1 MAPREA
7 RIAAGVLAAAML
19 VLASQPVAARSTHG
33 AVDASEEQSAAWAG
47 EWSVDLRLS
56 LDDPP
61 YAQPMTLSLTGEGE
75 VAGSFYG
82 SPIEAGRAGEAKG
95 RTCLSFRTSDD
106 SGPYFHAACLE
117 GEKMTGQSWSAG
129 RGFVLP
135 WTATRIAEKD

>member
-1 MAPREA
+1 MRRTGFRLLATALLCFASSP
-7 RIAAGVLAAAML
+7 LAA
-19 VLASQPVAARSTHG
+19 HG
-33 AVDASEEQSAAWAG
+33 SEHEDAEGGKITEPWIG

-61 YAQPMTLSLTGEGE
+61 YAQPMMLSLSDDGT
-75 VAGSFYG
+75 VAGTFYG
-82 SPIEAGRAGEAKG
+82 SPIETGRAGEAKG
-95 RTCLSFRTSDD
+95 RTCLSFRTSDN

-117 GEKMTGQSWSAG
+117 GEQLSGQSWSTG

>member
-1 MAPREA
+1 MAPRQA

-19 VLASQPVAARSTHG
+19 VLPSQPAAASSTHG
-33 AVDASEEQSAAWAG
+33 AADASEERSAAWAG

-61 YAQPMTLSLTGEGE
+61 YAQPMTLSLVGEGE
-75 VAGSFYG
+75 VAALFYG
-82 SPIEAGRAGEAKG
+82 SPIEAGRAGEAKD
-95 RTCLSFRTSDD
+95 RTCLSFRTSDE

-117 GEKMTGQSWSAG
+117 GEKMTGQSWSTG